1 MNAKSMIIGAA
12 IAVVSSVIVALCVGR
27 PKVLVEAPVTN
38 SYSITNQVNN
48 VSPITNT
55 YSITNQVTN
64 VSPITNTYSIT
75 NNLAMPDGLE
85 PAVRQ
90 SDAAKTQDPDR
101 EMSRRDA
108 MTALFAINHINW
120 VVTKIKTYNDPA
132 VLEEEYK
139 GLTADALNLRV
150 IKDPELIDLICRILD
165 VIVEMRIEE
174 KERAFLKDELDQ
186 GTADAMADAVSGI
199 RISGLNPISMV
210 ASAITS
216 VATAA
221 LNYRKA
227 KRALQ
232 KKFERQNWALDK
244 NRMYYLNDLN
254 KELLRDFWA
263 IVQKYPDLPDQ
274 FRVSEKNIQLL
285 VDHLKDEDAGK
296 RHEFLQAF
304 ESQFA
309 GFQPYWYHRAA
320 AAYEVSRNESLE
332 KSVRDEA
339 RQDAHFSLGRFMSIQ
354 IDCGNILRK
363 DPTAAKAALLR
374 AAMLS
379 EDKSKDTKAYRDAVN
394 VIVRNSS
401 PDDWQSAYFCA
412 IIAIR
417 ELNDI
422 DLAEKILAPAISELD
437 WQRRRRLVDWKEE
450 LSENFELNSNVKV
463 SDLLSTG
470 DALYECR
477 TLIANIATN
486 LTTKV
491 YEEKLA
497 RICDDANASMREKM
511 FCYGAM
517 SYEKALDKLL
527 PDVSNMRVYNR
538 EGRYIV
544 SVPFSWVIARGAI
557 MELRIGDESRKEE
570 GERRI
575 EERDDGNQ
583 YVLIDFG
590 LVNDG
595 EVFFRSRFDRKGRDK
610 NKEPETISYMVE
622 VKFASVNSELMPTE
636 ATFGQWEKGDATT
649 PSHWRMEE
657 NGTQPKVKRRTLNTT
672 KGETK

>member
-1 MNAKSMIIGAA
+1 MNAKSIVIGAA
-12 IAVVSSVIVALCVGR
+12 IAIVSAVIVALCVGR

-38 SYSITNQVNN
+38 SYSITNQVTN

-55 YSITNQVTN
+55 YSITNSVNN

-75 NNLAMPDGLE
+75 NNLAMLDGLV
-85 PAVRQ
+85 P
-90 SDAAKTQDPDR
+90 AKTQDPDR

-186 GTADAMADAVSGI
+186 GTADAMADAVSGV
-199 RISGLNPISMV
+199 RFEGLNPISMV

-263 IVQKYPDLPDQ
+263 IVQKYPDLPDEY
-274 FRVSEKNIQLL
+274 RVSEKNIQLL

-296 RHEFLQAF
+296 RHEFLKAF
-304 ESQFA
+304 EAQFA

-320 AAYEVSRNESLE
+320 AAYEVARDESLE
-332 KSVRDEA
+332 DWMRKEA
-339 RQDAHFSLGRFMSIQ
+339 RQDAHLSLWKFMSIQ
-354 IDCGNILRK
+354 IKCGNVLRK
-363 DPTAAKAALLR
+363 DPTAAKAALLQ

-379 EDKSKDTKAYRDAVN
+379 EDHSEDTQAYRDAIN
-394 VIVRNSS
+394 VVVRNSS

-412 IIAIR
+412 LIAIR
-417 ELNDI
+417 ELNDV
-422 DLAEKILAPAISELD
+422 DQAEKILAPAISELD

-450 LSENFELNSNVKV
+450 VETKFALRGKEKI
-463 SDLLSTG
+463 SDLLTTG

-477 TLIANIATN
+477 TLIVNMATN
-486 LTTKV
+486 LPRKV

-497 RICDDANASMREKM
+497 RICTDQNASMREKM

-517 SYEKALDKLL
+517 GYKQALDKLR
-527 PDVSNMRVYNR
+527 PDVSNMRVYKRSVNE
-538 EGRYIV
+538 EGAHYLA
-544 SVPFSWVIARGAI
+544 SVPFSWVIARGAEMSLRVAGSDR
-557 MELRIGDESRKEE
+557 MEV
-570 GERRI
+570 GERNI
-575 EERDDGNQ
+575 EEREDGKQ
-583 YVLIDFG
+583 YVLIDYGKVGIDTDSVSFC
-590 LVNDG
+590 
-595 EVFFRSRFDRKGRDK
+595 SRFDRNGRDD
-610 NKEPETISYMVE
+610 NGRPEEMSYMVE
-622 VKFASVNSELMPTE
+622 VAFKADGAVLQPKA
-636 ATFGQWEKGDATT
+636 ATFGRWEKGGATT
-649 PSHWRMEE
+649 PSHWRMAKSKPGEE
-657 NGTQPKVKRRTLNTT
+657 ARPDV
-672 KGETK
+672 ETIEF